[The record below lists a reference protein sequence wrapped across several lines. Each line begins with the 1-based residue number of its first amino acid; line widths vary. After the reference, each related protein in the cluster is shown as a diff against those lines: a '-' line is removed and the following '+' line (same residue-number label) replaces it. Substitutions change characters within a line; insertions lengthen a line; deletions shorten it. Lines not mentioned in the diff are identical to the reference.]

1 MTRNEWCQVLGIE
14 RPSLVA
20 AAGHRDANSYAL
32 LLVALLER
40 GQAMTLLD
48 VAARFEEVGI
58 APRERAL
65 LSLQRCKPARP
76 PVYRE
81 GDHYH
86 LDPYDAE
93 LDLWAF
99 RLGLRP
105 PRVAPAA
112 KVAIEV
118 PSAPAL
124 NVRLDASEL
133 EEAWR
138 DASLYDWSRQR
149 LVLAVLDSQGGPC
162 EPGEVVTR
170 VGTHTKY
177 HGLSSNSAK
186 FRRQGSPITVL
197 GDGRWAIAEG
207 AGEALRQ
214 ARAAVRERVAL
225 VRRNAAIRQ
234 SPEASPSRGRA
245 ARCWRTRD
253 HDVCG

>member
-14 RPSLVA
+14 QPSLVA
-20 AAGHRDANSYAL
+20 AADHRDANSYAL

-48 VAARFEEVGI
+48 VAARFEELGI
-58 APRERAL
+58 AERGRAL

-93 LDLWAF
+93 LDLWAY

-118 PSAPAL
+118 PPAPPL
-124 NVRLDASEL
+124 NVPLAASEL

-138 DASLYDWSRQR
+138 DASLFNWSRQR
-149 LVLAVLDSQGGPC
+149 LVLAVLDVEGGLARFAD
-162 EPGEVVTR
+162 G
-170 VGTHTKY
+170 G
-177 HGLSSNSAK
+177 A
-186 FRRQGSPITVL
+186 RRRHEETLV
-197 GDGRWAIAEG
+197 R
-207 AGEALRQ
+207 
-214 ARAAVRERVAL
+214 AVRPSDPLVAL
-225 VRRNAAIRQ
+225 ATHLAALSQRPRRAR
-234 SPEASPSRGRA
+234 ERGRRPGA
-245 ARCWRTRD
+245 PSQRHAQTIETLRERP
-253 HDVCG
+253 G